1 MLTNQRLMDIS
12 ADLKTAPEFFARLR
26 SIVHGD
32 AELQADLEA
41 APEFFNEMQ
50 QIVDEL
56 SRYRG
61 LDAFKNEIR
70 AVIPEA
76 YKWTRPKRFFWE
88 GIWDDIVNVAGK

>member
-1 MLTNQRLMDIS
+1 MRDRDDLQIDDGGGHLERIS
-12 ADLKTAPEFFARLR
+12 L
-26 SIVHGD
+26 G
-32 AELQADLEA
+32 
-41 APEFFNEMQ
+41 
-50 QIVDEL
+50 
-56 SRYRG
+56 RG